1 MEEGADVEE
10 EILLATIFLEL
21 VGRGERFS
29 VAAGLA
35 GEDTFLGLT
44 GAVVGWLVVKSFQP
58 HSPANNYTSHEF
70 LVSDI
75 LL

>member
-1 MEEGADVEE
+1 MEERADVEE
-10 EILLATIFLEL
+10 EILLATIFLEV

-29 VAAGLA
+29 VAAGLP

-58 HSPANNYTSHEF
+58 HGPAGNGRSHEF
-70 LVSDI
+70 LVSEI
-75 LL
+75 LV